1 MVVAALQPWAQISER
16 LRRIVDKFQPEALP
30 AFAITG
36 RLSRP
41 RAARKVTAPA
51 RFQRWFGRG
60 PGCDRAVCSSFRD
73 SSAAAD
79 SAYE

>member
-60 PGCDRAVCSSFRD
+60 PGCDRWQHRFAILVRRP
-73 SSAAAD
+73 D